1 VNAPWMSERNPVA
14 ELRQAFDQ
22 SFADAPRLETG
33 AVEDLLDV
41 RFGTAQYALRVA
53 DISGLIADVR
63 ITPVSTPIPELMGI
77 AGMRGSI
84 LPVYD
89 LGAMLGYQPGTEP
102 RWLAVAA
109 GDAPVGLA
117 FERFDG
123 HLRVRAD
130 AIVEQGRSDAA
141 MRHVRQVVHIGTGV
155 RPIVSVASILD
166 AIAQRVRAVRD
177 KE

>member
-1 VNAPWMSERNPVA
+1 VNAPWMSERDRA
-14 ELRQAFDQ
+14 GELRQAFDQ
-22 SFADAPRLETG
+22 SFADAPRLETT
-33 AVEDLLDV
+33 ALEDLLEV
-41 RFGTAQYALRVA
+41 RFGIAQYALRVA

-63 ITPVSTPIPELMGI
+63 ITPV
-77 AGMRGSI
+77 
-84 LPVYD
+84 YD
-89 LGAMLGYQPGTEP
+89 LGAMLGHPAGTEP

-109 GDAPVGLA
+109 GDVPVGLA

-123 HLRVRAD
+123 HLRIRAD

-141 MRHVRQVVHIGTGV
+141 MRHVRQVVHIGSGV